1 MLKVCSGPYRTP
13 SFPLSWLPACC
24 VSEPLWLKAKAKVRL
39 CWVTEI
45 SPRSDGSG
53 RRASDYIRWNKSLR
67 LGSRPSVST
76 AQLIRSLNNL
86 RSHSGRG
93 IHIVF
98 QEIKRKHVWI
108 WFSSHISS
116 SSSPLHPIS
125 SCFSTGFL
133 FFFLSSLPHIP
144 TRGSRPPSLM
154 CTDSNARRHP
164 RWENNETAFFSRR
177 QRLYFSTA
185 EQKNR
190 TKTKA
195 ERTLPS
201 FHGLPP
207 SCLPLKGCCL
217 FLSPHSFPLWVF
229 CSDTSSAMT
238 KLTNRCDCTVR
249 LVKMTNAVAAVQL
262 QRRRRTV
269 RCF

>member
-1 MLKVCSGPYRTP
+1 MLLWPLPDSLPP
-13 SFPLSWLPACC
+13 SLPLSWLPACC

-53 RRASDYIRWNKSLR
+53 RRASDYIRWNKSPR
-67 LGSRPSVST
+67 LGSGPSVS
-76 AQLIRSLNNL
+76 AELLIRSLNNL

-93 IHIVF
+93 ILIVF

-116 SSSPLHPIS
+116 SSLPLHPIS

-133 FFFLSSLPHIP
+133 FFFSSPSLPHIP

-154 CTDSNARRHP
+154 CTDSNPRRHP

-217 FLSPHSFPLWVF
+217 FFVPPQFSSPGILFWHIQCNDQTYKQVWLYSQV
-229 CSDTSSAMT
+229 SKND
-238 KLTNRCDCTVR
+238 K
-249 LVKMTNAVAAVQL
+249 
-262 QRRRRTV
+262 RRRTV
-269 RCF
+269 RRF